1 MVDVNKLYASPYL
14 KAADLPQGRR
24 ATAEIVAGSTAW
36 FDQRD
41 GSQREKVVL
50 TLHGPSGQEWPKQF
64 VVNPTNG
71 RYWPERSAAARP
83 QTGSVS
89 ASSFGAATSW

>member
-1 MVDVNKLYASPYL
+1 MAVNQAIGRLTDRLRILLSAAQPIPQPQLLENYMVDVNKLYASPYL

-50 TLHGPSGQEWPKQF
+50 TLRSPSGQEWPKQL
-64 VVNPTNG
+64 
-71 RYWPERSAAARP
+71 W
-83 QTGSVS
+83 
-89 ASSFGAATSW
+89 